1 MVNDENQEF
10 CEPDALD
17 LLEKLLVYDHVGT
30 RLTFR
35 LVG

>member
-17 LLEKLLVYDHVGT
+17 LLDKLLAYDHVDI

-35 LVG
+35 LIG